1 MRRLENQNSEW
12 RDVRGAKERE
22 KLHQG
27 PKQPWHGIQLQHQ
40 QWPHQYQLWH
50 KDVIIILSS
59 SSVVQVFATMES
71 DIIKHHSCL
80 TWIDLEK
87 MCACIFGFNILHDV
101 LIWFMIVNQ
110 SSSRWPQPQQMTGDF
125 LLEPPMAPPVT
136 FDKACFVT
144 KLGSVTKNERERW
157 CSQVYPVCSI
167 SKKARSFTASTE
179 TNSKRKSAGFNSE
192 VQHEEKK
199 QGVPVTNIVI
209 VIVKTFR

>member
-1 MRRLENQNSEW
+1 M
-12 RDVRGAKERE
+12 
-22 KLHQG
+22 
-27 PKQPWHGIQLQHQ
+27 
-40 QWPHQYQLWH
+40 
-50 KDVIIILSS
+50 LSS

-136 FDKACFVT
+136 FDTACFVT
-144 KLGSVTKNERERW
+144 KLGSVTKNERDKCIRSVQSPKRPEV
-157 CSQVYPVCSI
+157 SPHQLKQIPKENLQVSI
-167 SKKARSFTASTE
+167 QKC
-179 TNSKRKSAGFNSE
+179 NMKRKNKVYRS
-192 VQHEEKK
+192 Q
-199 QGVPVTNIVI
+199 T
-209 VIVKTFR
+209 